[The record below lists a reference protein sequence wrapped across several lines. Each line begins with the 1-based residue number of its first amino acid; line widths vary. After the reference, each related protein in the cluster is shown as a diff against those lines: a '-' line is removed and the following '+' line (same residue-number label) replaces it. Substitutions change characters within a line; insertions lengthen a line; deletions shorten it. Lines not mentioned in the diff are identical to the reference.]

1 MKFEIHTLQT
11 APEGSRAALASVE
24 KAYKFIPNLMGALA
38 ESPLAVS
45 AYPQLSGLI
54 EEKSSLTPAEQQV
67 VMLAVSFENGCDY
80 CMAAHSAGAPK
91 AGIPA
96 ATLQAL
102 RDGSPPADAK
112 SAALVAFTRALVQHR
127 GRMKEEAL
135 DAFLDAG
142 FTRAHVL
149 DVIVITA
156 LKTISNYTNHLA
168 HTPLD
173 AAIAGQKWTRP
184 SQNPTANKS

>member
-1 MKFEIHTLQT
+1 MNFVIHTVQT
-11 APEGSRAALASVE
+11 APEGSRAALAGAE
-24 KAYKFIPNLMGALA
+24 KAYTFIPNLMGALA

-45 AYPQLSGLI
+45 AYPQLRGLI

-96 ATLQAL
+96 VTLQAL
-102 RDGSPPADAK
+102 RDGSPPTDAK
-112 SAALVAFTRALVQHR
+112 TAALVAFTRALMQHR
-127 GRMKEEAL
+127 GRMEEEAL
-135 DAFLDAG
+135 DAFLAAG
-142 FTRAHVL
+142 FTRAHML

-173 AAIAGQKWTRP
+173 AAISGQKWTP
-184 SQNPTANKS
+184 PNQNPTANKS